1 MGAMGWRKL
10 VARREERRV
19 KEDHDLPGSMRQGS
33 PDGESVGLLLL
44 AVAGALAIGVWIYS
58 AWTSGDRELALIL
71 AGMVIVAV
79 GIVVSISRSHRARNA
94 TTMRTPPRAQSI
106 DWEE

>member
-1 MGAMGWRKL
+1 LA
-10 VARREERRV
+10 
-19 KEDHDLPGSMRQGS
+19 DSDL
-33 PDGESVGLLLL
+33 VGLVPL
-44 AVAGALAIGVWIYS
+44 AVAGVLAIGAWIYS

-79 GIVVSISRSHRARNA
+79 GIVVGISRSHRARNA
-94 TTMRTPPRAQSI
+94 KTLRTPPRAQSI

>member
-33 PDGESVGLLLL
+33 PDGESAGLLLL
-44 AVAGALAIGVWIYS
+44 AVAGVLAIGAWIYS

-79 GIVVSISRSHRARNA
+79 GIVVGIARSHRARNA
-94 TTMRTPPRAQSI
+94 KTMRTPPRA
-106 DWEE
+106 DALEWEE

>member
-1 MGAMGWRKL
+1 MRAMSWRKL

-44 AVAGALAIGVWIYS
+44 AVAGALAIGAWIYS
-58 AWTSGDRELALIL
+58 AWTSGNRELALIL
-71 AGMVIVAV
+71 AGMVITAV
-79 GIVVSISRSHRARNA
+79 GIVVGIARSQRASNA
-94 TTMRTPPRAQSI
+94 KTLRKPPQANTVE
-106 DWEE
+106 WEE